1 MSRLHTHV
9 YFDARY
15 PVSAAGIVAAEHELV
30 RLKALHS
37 AYADQPNITP
47 AGKATSIKNTNQSST
62 SNEFS
67 PRSPLPHS
75 SLATGFLPHPAK
87 AGSPSS

>member
-47 AGKATSIKNTNQSST
+47 RWQGYIDQKHDAVVNQQRILTALTAATL
-62 SNEFS
+62 E
-67 PRSPLPHS
+67 PRHWLPAAPS
-75 SLATGFLPHPAK
+75 KGGFA
-87 AGSPSS
+87 